1 MRKNYLR
8 ILIAALTM
16 TLLLCG
22 LVLTSEAASASIWF
36 DDPTV
41 TVGSNVSI
49 GITVKGEDIGG
60 YETNLSYDPAFL
72 TFVSATGPSQNFSY
86 VHSNGVL
93 RIIDYVSS
101 GSVANMRC
109 TVTFTA
115 KKTGTTKITPTGSIF
130 SSGGGDAIAPY
141 SVGDS
146 TVKIIPVPE
155 ASSDSS
161 LKSLAIS
168 GGTLTPAFAPN
179 VTEYSASV
187 DFALT
192 EIAVTAL
199 KNHGGATVVVEGT
212 DGLKVGENLVTVTV
226 TAENGAKTVYNIKVI
241 RGKNPLSTDVFLTI
255 KEGVSGEIAKTIS
268 EDKIPA
274 GFDKVSISLGGVEVE
289 ALKYDENSMP
299 AVYLLANELVIE
311 GLYFVEEA
319 NMVAKPFVY
328 LDQDQKTLTL
338 LDVTTAFVPE
348 GYEVGTF
355 TFGGVLRR
363 AMIPANTET
372 PNHCLVYALNDTG
385 LKTLYLYDPIEQTYQ
400 RFDFA
405 ELGEAPATTVPEA
418 DKTDPPETEAENKTE
433 DKKEDGE
440 KGIFSNPLF
449 KWLLIGIALVVIW
462 LIGVAVGISIK
473 RN

>member
-1 MRKNYLR
+1 
-8 ILIAALTM
+8 
-16 TLLLCG
+16 
-22 LVLTSEAASASIWF
+22 
-36 DDPTV
+36 
-41 TVGSNVSI
+41 
-49 GITVKGEDIGG
+49 
-60 YETNLSYDPAFL
+60 
-72 TFVSATGPSQNFSY
+72 
-86 VHSNGVL
+86 
-93 RIIDYVSS
+93 
-101 GSVANMRC
+101 
-109 TVTFTA
+109 
-115 KKTGTTKITPTGSIF
+115 
-130 SSGGGDAIAPY
+130 
-141 SVGDS
+141 
-146 TVKIIPVPE
+146 
-155 ASSDSS
+155 
-161 LKSLAIS
+161 
-168 GGTLTPAFAPN
+168 
-179 VTEYSASV
+179 
-187 DFALT
+187 
-192 EIAVTAL
+192 
-199 KNHGGATVVVEGT
+199 
-212 DGLKVGENLVTVTV
+212 
-226 TAENGAKTVYNIKVI
+226 
-241 RGKNPLSTDVFLTI
+241 
-255 KEGVSGEIAKTIS
+255 
-268 EDKIPA
+268 
-274 GFDKVSISLGGVEVE
+274 
-289 ALKYDENSMP
+289 
-299 AVYLLANELVIE
+299 
-311 GLYFVEEA
+311 
-319 NMVAKPFVY
+319 MVAKPFVY